1 MREQA
6 LANERRQKKF
16 VDMLLA
22 HQTVDHGFGNGLTLT
37 ATEKKEIEEN
47 EPFDQAMLFATPEH
61 EPNF

>member
-22 HQTVDHGFGNGLTLT
+22 HQTVDHDFGNGLTLT
-37 ATEKKEIEEN
+37 TAEKKDIEDN
-47 EPFDQAMLFATPEH
+47 EPFDKSMLFASPEQ
-61 EPNF
+61 ETLF